1 MRIDILTIFPEMFEN
16 VLSSSMLGRAAAKGI
31 LEFHTHN
38 IRDYSENKHRNT
50 DDYPFGGGAGMVML
64 AQPIFDCI
72 GAVTH
77 ECGDD
82 TKIRRIVMSPRG
94 KCLTPELAMEL
105 AKEDNLLI
113 LAGHYE
119 GIDERVMELMD
130 DEVSIGDYVLTG
142 GELPA
147 MVLIDCLSR
156 FIPGVLGSSEST
168 EDESFSGSG
177 LLEYPQY
184 TRPAV
189 FRGREVPAVL
199 LNGNHAEIN
208 KWRRQQ
214 ALIKTKAMRPDLLEK
229 AELTKKDL
237 EFLNRLESETKPE

>member
-1 MRIDILTIFPEMFEN
+1 MRIDILSIFPEMFSS
-16 VLSSSMLGRAAAKGI
+16 VLSASMLGRAAAKGI

-38 IRDYSENKHRNT
+38 IRDYSESKHKNT
-50 DDYPFGGGAGMVML
+50 DDYPFGGGAGMVMM

-72 GAVTH
+72 SAIENEV
-77 ECGDD
+77 GDG
-82 TKIRRIVMSPRG
+82 KSIRRIVMTPRG
-94 KCLTPELAMEL
+94 RRLTPEIAMER
-105 AKEDNLLI
+105 AREENIRI

-119 GIDERVMELMD
+119 GIDERVMELID
-130 DEVSIGDYVLTG
+130 DEISIGDYVLTG

-184 TRPAV
+184 TRPSV

-214 ALIKTKAMRPDLLEK
+214 ALIKTKAMRPDLLET
-229 AELTKKDL
+229 AELTKKDI
-237 EFLNRLESETKPE
+237 EFLKGLDEIEGE

>member
-1 MRIDILTIFPEMFEN
+1 MRIDILSIFPEMFSS
-16 VLSSSMLGRAAAKGI
+16 VLSASMLGRAAAKGI

-38 IRDYSENKHRNT
+38 IRDYSESKHKNT
-50 DDYPFGGGAGMVML
+50 DDYPFGGGAGMVMM

-72 GAVTH
+72 SAIENEV
-77 ECGDD
+77 GDG
-82 TKIRRIVMSPRG
+82 KSIRRIVMTPRG
-94 KCLTPELAMEL
+94 RRLTPEIAMKLARE
-105 AKEDNLLI
+105 ENILI

-119 GIDERVMELMD
+119 GIDERVMELID
-130 DEVSIGDYVLTG
+130 DEISIGDYVLTG

-184 TRPAV
+184 TRPSV

-214 ALIKTKAMRPDLLEK
+214 ALIKTKAMRPDLLET
-229 AELTKKDL
+229 AELTKKDI
-237 EFLNRLESETKPE
+237 EFLKGLDEIEGE

>member
-16 VLSSSMLGRAAAKGI
+16 VLSSSMLGRAASNGI

-38 IRDYSENKHRNT
+38 IRDYSLNKHRNT
-50 DDYPFGGGAGMVML
+50 DDYPFGGGAGMVMM

-72 GAVTH
+72 DAVTAD
-77 ECGDD
+77 CDTN
-82 TKIRRIVMSPRG
+82 TKIHRVLMSPRG
-94 KCLTPELAMEL
+94 KQLTPELAMQLSRVEAL
-105 AKEDNLLI
+105 MI

-119 GIDERVMELMD
+119 GIDERVMELI
-130 DEVSIGDYVLTG
+130 DEEISIGDYVLTG

-147 MVLIDCLSR
+147 MVLIDCLAR

-184 TRPAV
+184 TRPSV

-214 ALIKTKAMRPDLLEK
+214 ALLKTKASRPDLIDK
-229 AELTKKDL
+229 AVLTKKDL
-237 EFLNRLESETKPE
+237 EFLSSLDESE